1 MKLDHAIQLSHMKL
15 IHLVYKAKEITLTFQ
30 LKSAN
35 CFWLYVL
42 ILLLLFHQNV
52 WFDFCKFHWLPYS
65 QVWRRGLGQYQK
77 TFKYWKCYICCTSG
91 KLGTWTILWIYL
103 IYVTIFWLGIPWTIA
118 RKSSKEDFFNIG
130 SKGFG
135 VFRRNGSF
143 LCRICWRFWIWRRVG
158 TLGTSIERFLERIR
172 QFARIFEI
180 LLPKIESTILLLW

>member
-91 KLGTWTILWIYL
+91 KYRHLNNLVNISYSCDYLLIRYIL
-103 IYVTIFWLGIPWTIA
+103 
-118 RKSSKEDFFNIG
+118 N
-130 SKGFG
+130 
-135 VFRRNGSF
+135 N
-143 LCRICWRFWIWRRVG
+143 C
-158 TLGTSIERFLERIR
+158 LERLQR
-172 QFARIFEI
+172 RLSQHWEWRIQSFSKKWEFS
-180 LLPKIESTILLLW
+180 L